1 MNNKMFKITKYMLLL
16 IILLVNHRT
25 GLSQVTLF
33 PGEAPVESVYQKN
46 GDFGPTYNAVGAFST
61 NFNRARGIISVGCE
75 VQSDGYCSWDYM
87 DIYFYYNGTWVHV
100 LRSFNVQRNGD
111 AVESAVIQNTTG
123 SPACLGIKGAPQDP
137 NQLAWYGGPENRC
150 VHTGYAAGFADRE
163 NNYYVRNL
171 NNLKLYNGFSYLP
184 IAGGVVDRFSCSQD
198 ATWTLQFDSYS
209 SSKIYPVSNGPD
221 PASNVLGGYDVNNFN
236 TAGNIAGI
244 QYVQYSTEIGAMV
257 FNISNIPPE
266 MLSASSFK
274 VRSYAHDNAGNHS
287 RVCITTYNNENPM
300 KSAPVGL
307 TASNNVCGAVNLSW
321 SNSSNTLPAEDIM
334 YVKSVIFRNG
344 NYLATVNDNV
354 STYTD
359 ATALQDSTYNYT
371 VRHVAF
377 TTLGKSYYQSNPSN
391 SASGNVKPRP
401 DIPISPKASSDRCT
415 GEIEL
420 TWQHNGS
427 NPQYF
432 KIERSTSSN
441 GPYTVLTSTLAG
453 TERLFLNSTVTRG
466 QQYFYKI
473 SSISDC
479 NVISA
484 GAAGISGI
492 SPADPAIAT
501 NLAVT
506 LNGSSDTATVTWT
519 DNANNETKYQ
529 VIRQDNLGNLVTYD
543 VNPNVSSFQD
553 KGIVACRDYSYSV
566 KVFNDCVQSGLI
578 SSAVSTGII
587 PPPNLN
593 STFTSSKKLTCSKG
607 YFSNRIEL
615 GWQNSNGQNIDLF
628 KIYRKIN
635 GTSFDSTLVGTA
647 GSGSGF
653 YVDNTADARVYYKYS
668 LIGIKFCNGTDIPSN
683 ISEDIGFRNPTGVI
697 SGHIEYNGGI
707 ALTGSKVIIQPAGG
721 ATGKSLNFSSGATLT
736 MQTASTLALT
746 DELRMEFWFKPTS
759 YAASQSIVDKA
770 GVFSF
775 KHIGSN
781 YEAKINVAGT
791 DYTITVPETNFALN
805 NWKHVSMQ
813 YTGSSNIFKLYAN
826 GVAIGSTVV
835 PGGNVT
841 NTSNQ
846 IVFGGANAT
855 FLLDEFRLIGIA
867 TLDTNINIDHSRF
880 LNPNVNGAKIS
891 LRLDEGYGDYAYDG
905 SSQSNVFNA
914 NHFIKTAG
922 ATWSTDIPVAS
933 QLSYFGITDT
943 LGNYNVSGI
952 LFSGT
957 GENFT
962 IIPSY
967 LTHTFTPSSR
977 SVYLGDASTVFNNQD
992 FIDNSSFTVTG
1003 TLFYKDGT
1011 ITTCAVPDGLL
1022 KIDGSAVI
1030 SNGQQVM
1037 TDANGAFSIQVPIG
1051 QHYITVD
1058 RYAHYMENGRFPL
1071 TGTYDFQAPITG
1083 IQFTDS
1089 TKRSIIGRVVGGLI
1103 ETNKAPGMG
1112 RSKNN
1117 IGRAKIRIV
1126 SPIAGIPCYS
1136 AEVITDSLTGEYRFD
1151 VPPLEYRID
1160 SLYVLN
1166 NKFVLTKA
1174 ITPSPFTNSNQLID
1188 LRNLLV
1194 TTKAVDTLFDS
1205 FGGIVSIDSAEF
1217 HKRHDMTYRITPS
1230 IAVTDT
1236 LGNLFIGEDSLKYNG
1251 TTFSIKPTGPGWG
1264 PFGFPVFIQGNSY
1277 AAKIL
1282 GNEIYNNFD
1291 NSMKDTV
1298 KLSGNILI
1306 TNALVDGTDPNSNI
1320 PLTNGKAI
1328 YTFTCG
1334 SPNTSTNGINPV
1346 LDYTKSIQ
1354 INVVPSGAPTVVWEP
1369 NPSVTPKIYHAYV
1382 EGQRIAGT
1390 GIATLGPEKVDF
1402 ILRDPPG
1409 SNSSSSWSTGTSVTL
1424 AKDYSKAVSSESNVS
1439 VNLKL
1444 GTEESV
1450 GLGVETK
1457 VEVDN
1462 SIALGINTVGNS
1474 ASGHGWSET
1483 MTSNYAVSTRDDAGN
1498 VGAPADIFI
1507 GRSRNWLVGP
1517 TLNIE
1522 LIDAAQCAT
1531 VGGCFGATV
1540 NGKRMIKKAGYAI
1553 APAEVKTRFS
1563 YTQNEIETVVI
1574 PTLESLRATKLAGP
1588 LYTSH
1593 VPSTDPKFGSNNDD
1607 PIWGVAASSTTPEIQ
1622 DPADVT
1628 GPSYTYTGNIITG
1641 VDTVRSMNT
1650 QISLWKK
1657 ALARNEREKIE
1668 CITHTGGIL
1677 LDNFSLGSAIVTNSY
1692 STDREAHSSETWELA
1707 IGGSIDAQL
1716 GAVFGGIGAQLE
1728 SSVSVTETSGGE
1740 ESKSTTNSTSF
1751 EYTLSDGDPGDI
1763 MSIDVYKSPEGTGNV
1778 FVTRGG
1784 YTMCPYEGAVVS
1796 HYYNPANPSA
1806 YIGSHTY
1813 NDAGYSTIQLATVQR
1828 EIPNIS
1834 ITPANQFSIPSDQ
1847 PAVFQLLLSNQS
1859 PLTVNNDINFAIRVA
1874 SASNPNGAVIKID
1887 GLTPS
1892 STYIIPAGTSVV
1904 KTLTVER
1911 GPIEIN
1917 YDSLM
1922 IIFSS
1927 ACSDDIADTAYISAH
1942 FIPTC
1947 TPIDLTAPSNNWVFN
1962 NSINNTGNL
1971 ITSNYNYNYSA
1982 ATDNSTTPATLLG
1995 LNKIGLE
2002 MKPANSSTWTE
2013 FHSFYKYPIL
2023 GQDTI
2028 PSNQIYCQ
2036 HLWDISNIPDGNYE
2050 IKAKSYCLNKDG
2062 SYSTVES
2069 PVLAGVMDRINP
2081 QPFGTPSPADGILDP
2096 NDDISIQFNEPI
2108 DIGSLGSSN
2117 FDVRGVLNGTAI
2129 RHSESLN
2136 FDGSSNYAEV
2146 SGGAS
2151 LQNRDFTFEFWAKLN
2166 ATGIAQT
2173 VISQGSDVSQHLYI
2187 GFDASNKLT
2196 FGLENASITS
2206 NSAIGTIN
2214 QWHHYAIV
2222 YNFSLQTATMY
2233 VDGAI
2238 ANTGNE
2244 SILSNYNGSGKLVFG
2259 KELPGNINYLNGN
2272 VHDIRLWSTAR
2283 TVGDIVQNFNTEL
2296 NSSTSGLLYNWK
2308 MDEAEGA
2315 VAKDQIRSR
2324 NADIYGATWEVNPNG
2339 SAAQFDGVD
2348 DMIQISSSTIPIL
2361 KEMDFT
2367 LEFWFNSSQASVGT
2381 LFSNGKGDGLGP
2393 DSLLSWNI
2401 QKDASG
2407 NIHVYHK
2414 GLDFVATNT
2423 NYFDGTW
2430 HHFALVMQRSANLSC
2445 YIDGN
2450 LQNSV
2455 QALSFEQMGG
2465 AKMYLGARGYYVG
2478 SVETFDNYF
2487 NGKMDEFRFW
2497 NTSRKAEQIKRDKQF
2512 RLQGDEYGLQAFL
2525 PFESYALV
2533 LGVPVLTPSF
2543 NNYSANTLAVTAL
2556 NGTALISQTPTIK
2569 LPRPVQA
2576 VNYTWSL
2583 NNDKIIITPTASPDL
2598 LENVTLD
2605 VTVKNAYDLHGNKM
2619 QSPKTWIAYM
2629 NKNQVK
2635 WAEQDFSIDKLVSE
2649 VKTFDATIVNT
2660 GGSLK
2665 SFTIGNIPSW
2675 LQANITSGVI
2685 SPNSTKIVH
2694 FTIDG
2699 TVNIGEFEEDI
2710 SLTTDFNFPENLKVK
2725 LKVSAPAPAWTVGAT
2740 QFQYSQGIIG
2750 QVKIDGIISTNP
2762 DDKVAA
2768 FVGNECRGV
2777 ANLQYYPQY
2786 DKYFAVMDIYSNATT
2801 PEVVTFKV
2809 WNAAQAKEHT
2819 DVTPTINFTA
2829 DNVDGTFAA
2838 PIFFEATDKLNRNIA
2853 LNTGWNWISVN
2864 VACADSS
2871 NINSFMQTVE
2881 ATNGDLFKGQTAFA
2895 DFSTVNNWT
2904 GSLSNEGVKVE
2915 KSYRIKVAHNDT
2927 LIFKGKQIDPSTRPI
2942 VINNGWNWIGFVS
2955 LRNLTVTEAFG
2966 NLTPTTGDVVKGQS
2980 KFAMYDS
2987 QLGWAGSLTSME
2999 PDKGYM
3005 YKAAAAAA
3013 TFTYPMTGL
3022 YSKSLA
3028 NPAHPLT
3035 TTWSID
3041 GSQYANSMSVI
3052 ANLNCSTGQISNT
3065 LSLGAFVGSE
3075 CRGVATISN
3084 SAQLNGMFY
3093 LTVFANAN
3101 NETVTYKLIDETTG
3115 NIIVLDNTSNFVNNA
3130 IEGSIANPISLSSSN
3145 QTSICEMT
3153 TGINSVVGTDV
3164 SASAKPNPFKEEF
3177 SLTVNLK
3184 TKSDVNIVVRSVTG
3198 QIVYTRSLGNVN
3210 AGNKEFNVNLSGK
3223 NIAQGVYSVEVI
3235 TNTETVNFKVVKF

>member
-1 MNNKMFKITKYMLLL
+1 MFEITKYMLLL
-16 IILLVNHRT
+16 VILLVNQRT

-46 GDFGPTYNAVGAFST
+46 GDFGPTYNAVGGFST

-75 VQSDGYCSWDYM
+75 VQSDGYASWDYI
-87 DIYFYYNGTWVHV
+87 DIHFYYNGNWVHV
-100 LRSFNVQRNGD
+100 LRSYNVQRNGSG
-111 AVESAVIQNTTG
+111 VESSISQNTTG
-123 SPACLGIKGAPQDP
+123 SPTCHGVNNGQNPF
-137 NQLAWYGGPENRC
+137 QLAYYGGPENRC

-171 NNLKLYNGFSYLP
+171 NNLKRYNGFSYLP
-184 IAGGVVDRFSCSQD
+184 ISGGVVDRAYCNQD
-198 ATWTLQFDSYS
+198 ATWTLQFDAYS
-209 SSKIYPVSNGPD
+209 SSKIYPVFNGPD
-221 PASNVLGGYDVNNFN
+221 PASNVSGGYDVNNVN
-236 TAGNIAGI
+236 AAGNIAGI
-244 QYVQYSTEIGAMV
+244 HYVQYTTEIGAMV
-257 FNISNIPPE
+257 FNISNVPPE

-274 VRSYAHDNAGNHS
+274 VRSYAHSVANNHN
-287 RVCITTYNNENPM
+287 RVCIATYTNENPI
-300 KSAPVGL
+300 KNAPAGL
-307 TASNNVCGAVNLSW
+307 TASNNVCGAVNLTW

-359 ATALQDSTYNYT
+359 VTALQDSIYNYT

-415 GEIEL
+415 GEIEI

-432 KIERSTSSN
+432 KIERSTSLT

-453 TERLFLNSTVTRG
+453 TERLFLDTTVTRG

-473 SSISDC
+473 SSISNC

-506 LNGSSDTATVTWT
+506 FNFAKDTATLTWT

-529 VIRQDNLGNLVTYD
+529 VLRQDNLGNLVTYD
-543 VNPNVSSFQD
+543 VNPNISSYID
-553 KGIVACRDYSYSV
+553 NGIVACRDYSYSV
-566 KVFNDCVQSGLI
+566 KVFNDCVLSGLV
-578 SSAVSTGII
+578 SSSVSSGLI

-593 STFTSSKKLTCSKG
+593 STFNTTTKKLTCSKG

-615 GWQNSNGQNIDLF
+615 SWQNNNGQNIDLF
-628 KIYRKIN
+628 KIYRKIS

-647 GSGSGF
+647 GGGSGF
-653 YVDNTADARVYYKYS
+653 YADNTADARVYYKYT
-668 LIGIKFCNGTDIPSN
+668 IVGIKFCNGTDVLSN
-683 ISEDIGFRNPTGVI
+683 VSEDIGFRNPTGVI

-707 ALTGSKVIIQPAGG
+707 ALTGAKVIIQPAGG
-721 ATGKSLNFSSGATLT
+721 ATGKSLNFSSGSTLT
-736 MQTASTLALT
+736 LQTASTLTLT
-746 DELRMEFWFKPTS
+746 DELRLEFWFKPTS
-759 YAASQSIVDKA
+759 YSASQNIVDKA

-775 KHIGSN
+775 KHIGAN
-781 YEAKINVAGT
+781 YEAKVNVGGT
-791 DYTITVPETNFALN
+791 YYTITVPETTFALN
-805 NWKHVSMQ
+805 SWKHVSMQ
-813 YTGSSNIFKLYAN
+813 YTGSSNVFKLYAN
-826 GVAIGSTVV
+826 GVAVGSAAI
-835 PGGNVT
+835 PGGSVT
-841 NTSNQ
+841 NISNQ
-846 IVFGGANAT
+846 IVFGGANST
-855 FLLDEFRLIGIA
+855 FLLDEFRLIA
-867 TLDTNINIDHSRF
+867 KSALDTNIYIDHSRF
-880 LNPNVNGAKIS
+880 LNPSVNGTKVS
-891 LRLDEGYGDYAYDG
+891 LRFDEGYGDYAYDG
-905 SSQSNVFNA
+905 SSQSNVFNG
-914 NHFIKTAG
+914 NHFIKTSG
-922 ATWSTDIPVAS
+922 VTWSADIPTLS
-933 QLSYFGITDT
+933 QLSYFGITDV
-943 LGNYNVSGI
+943 LGNYNVEGI

-962 IIPSY
+962 IIPSF
-967 LTHTFTPSSR
+967 LTHSFTPGSR
-977 SVYLGDASTVFNNQD
+977 AVYLGDASTVFNNQD

-1003 TLFYKDGT
+1003 TLFYKN
-1011 ITTCAVPDGLL
+1011 TTCPVPDGLL
-1022 KIDGSAVI
+1022 KIDGLAVI
-1030 SNGQQVM
+1030 SNGQQVV
-1037 TDANGAFSIQVPIG
+1037 TDANGAFTIQVPIG
-1051 QHYITVD
+1051 QHYVSVD
-1058 RYAHYMENGRFPL
+1058 RYEHYMENGRFPVS
-1071 TGTYDFQAPITG
+1071 GTYNFQAPVSG

-1089 TKRSIIGRVVGGLI
+1089 TKRSIVGRVVGGVV

-1117 IGRAKIRIV
+1117 IGKTKIRIV
-1126 SPIAGIPCYS
+1126 SPISGLPCYVS
-1136 AEVITDSLTGEYRFD
+1136 EVVTDSLTGEYRFS

-1160 SLYVLN
+1160 SVYVLG
-1166 NKFVLTKA
+1166 NKYVLTKA
-1174 ITPSPFTNSNQLID
+1174 VTPSPFTNSNQLLD

-1194 TTKAVDTLFDS
+1194 TTKAVDTLFDN
-1205 FGGIVSIDSAEF
+1205 FGGIVSIDSTEY

-1230 IAVTDT
+1230 INVTDT
-1236 LGNLFIGEDSLKYNG
+1236 LGQVFIGEDSLKHGG
-1251 TTFSIKPTGPGWG
+1251 TAFSIKPTGPGWG
-1264 PFGFPVFIQGNSY
+1264 PFGFPVFQQGNSY
-1277 AAKIL
+1277 AAKIY

-1291 NSMKDTV
+1291 NSTKDTV
-1298 KLSGNILI
+1298 KLSGNVLI

-1320 PLTNGKAI
+1320 PLTNGVATYK
-1328 YTFTCG
+1328 FTCG
-1334 SPNTSTNGINPV
+1334 SPNTSTNGLNPV

-1354 INVVPSGAPTVVWEP
+1354 INVVPTGAATVVWEP

-1409 SNSSSSWSTGTSVTL
+1409 SGSSSSWSTGTSVSI
-1424 AKDYSKAVSSESNVS
+1424 AKDYSRALSSETNISTT
-1439 VNLKL
+1439 LKM
-1444 GTEESV
+1444 GTEQSV
-1450 GLGVETK
+1450 GFMVETE

-1462 SIALGINTVGNS
+1462 SIGLGISTVGTN
-1474 ASGHGWSET
+1474 ASGRGWSET
-1483 MTSNYAVSTRDDAGN
+1483 ITSNYAVSTRDDADN
-1498 VGAPADIFI
+1498 VGAAADIFI

-1540 NGKRMIKKAGYAI
+1540 NGKRMVKKAGYAV
-1553 APAEVKTRFS
+1553 APADVKTRFS
-1563 YTQNEIETVVI
+1563 YTQNEIETTVI

-1588 LYTSH
+1588 LYTSN

-1607 PIWGVAASSTTPEIQ
+1607 PIWGSSATTATPDIYE
-1622 DPADVT
+1622 PADAS
-1628 GPSYTYTGNIITG
+1628 GPSYTYTGSVLTG
-1641 VDTVRSMNT
+1641 SDTVRALNT

-1657 ALARNEREKIE
+1657 ALARNEKEKIQ
-1668 CITHTGGIL
+1668 CITNTGGIL

-1692 STDREAHSSETWELA
+1692 STDREAHSSETWELS
-1707 IGGSIDAQL
+1707 IGGGVNIQL
-1716 GAVFGGIGAQLE
+1716 GAVFGGIGAQFEE
-1728 SSVSVTETSGGE
+1728 SISITETSGGE
-1740 ESKSTTNSTSF
+1740 ESKSTTSSTSF

-1763 MSIDVYKSPEGTGNV
+1763 MSIDVYKSPEGTGNI

-1784 YTMCPYEGAVVS
+1784 YTMCPYEDAVVS

-1813 NDAGYSTIQLATVQR
+1813 NEDGFSTIQLATVQR
-1828 EIPNIS
+1828 EIPE
-1834 ITPANQFSIPSDQ
+1834 ITINPANQFSVPSDQ
-1847 PAVFQLLLSNQS
+1847 PAVFQLLLTNQS
-1859 PLTVNNDINFAIRVA
+1859 PMTVNNDIDFAVRVA
-1874 SASNPNGAVIKID
+1874 SASNPYGAVVKID

-1892 STYIIPAGTSVV
+1892 STYNIPAGTSVV

-1927 ACSDDIADTAYISAH
+1927 ACSEDIADTAYISAH

-1947 TPIDLTAPSNNWVFN
+1947 TPVSLTSPSNNWVFN
-1962 NSINNTGNL
+1962 NLVNNTGNL
-1971 ITSNYNYNYSA
+1971 ITSGYNYNYGTA
-1982 ATDNSTTPATLLG
+1982 VDTSTTPDTQLG
-1995 LNKIGLE
+1995 LAKIGLE
-2002 MKPANSSTWTE
+2002 MKPGNSSTWTE
-2013 FHSFYKYPIL
+2013 FNSFYKYPTL

-2036 HLWDISNIPDGNYE
+2036 HLWDISDIPDGNYE

-2081 QPFGTPSPADGILDP
+2081 HPFGTPSPGDGILDP

-2108 DIGSLGSSN
+2108 DIGSLGSPN
-2117 FDVRGVLNGTAI
+2117 FDIRGVLNGTTV

-2136 FDGSSNYAEV
+2136 FNGSGNYAEV
-2146 SGGAS
+2146 SAGAN

-2166 ATGIAQT
+2166 ATGIPQT
-2173 VISQGSDVSQHLYI
+2173 VISQGSDVSQHMYI
-2187 GFDASNKLT
+2187 GFDAANKLT
-2196 FGLENASITS
+2196 FGLGAGSITS
-2206 NSAIGTIN
+2206 NSAIGTVTE
-2214 QWHHYAIV
+2214 WHHYAVV
-2222 YNFSLQTATMY
+2222 YNFDLETATMY

-2238 ANTGNE
+2238 VNTGNE
-2244 SILSNYNGSGKLVFG
+2244 SIYDDYSGSGKLVFG

-2272 VHDIRLWSTAR
+2272 IHDIRLWSKTR
-2283 TVGDIVQNFNTEL
+2283 TVGDIVQDFTTEL
-2296 NSSTSGLLYNWK
+2296 NRSKSGLLYNWK
-2308 MDEAEGA
+2308 MNEAEGA
-2315 VAKDQIRSR
+2315 VAKDDIRSR

-2348 DMIQISSSTIPIL
+2348 NIVEIASSTIPVL

-2367 LEFWFNSSQASVGT
+2367 LEFWFNSTQSSAAT

-2414 GLDFVATNT
+2414 GFDFVATNT
-2423 NYFDGTW
+2423 NYFDGIW

-2487 NGKMDEFRFW
+2487 NGTMDEFRFW
-2497 NTSRKAEQIKRDKQF
+2497 NTSRKAEQIKRDKQY
-2512 RLQGDEYGLQAFL
+2512 RLKGDEYGLQAFV
-2525 PFESYALV
+2525 PFEGYTLI
-2533 LGVPVLTPSF
+2533 LGVPVLTSSF

-2556 NGTALISQTPTIK
+2556 NGTAFTSQTPTIK

-2583 NNDKIIITPTASPDL
+2583 NNDKIIITPTSSPEL

-2605 VTVKNAYDLHGNKM
+2605 VTVKNAYDQRGNKM

-2635 WAEQDFSIDKLVSE
+2635 WAEQDFSITKLVSE

-2660 GGSLK
+2660 GGALK
-2665 SFTIGNIPSW
+2665 SFTIGNIPDW
-2675 LQANITSGVI
+2675 LQADFTSGVI
-2685 SPNSTKIVH
+2685 SPNSTKVVH
-2694 FTIDG
+2694 FTIDEM
-2699 TVNIGEFEEDI
+2699 VNIGEFEEDI
-2710 SLTTDFNFPENLKVK
+2710 SLTTDFNYPENLKVK
-2725 LKVSAPAPAWTVGAT
+2725 LKVSALPPSWTADPA
-2740 QFQYSQGIIG
+2740 QFQYSQGLIS
-2750 QVKIDGIISTNP
+2750 QVKIDGVFSTNS

-2768 FVGNECRGV
+2768 FVGDECRGV
-2777 ANLQYYPQY
+2777 TNLQYYPQY
-2786 DKYFAVMDIYSNATT
+2786 DKYFAVLDIYSNTT
-2801 PEVVTFKV
+2801 NPEVVSFRV
-2809 WNAAQAKEHT
+2809 WNAAQAKEHS
-2819 DVTPTINFTA
+2819 DVTPTINFGA
-2829 DNVDGTFAA
+2829 DNIDGSFVS
-2838 PIFFEATDKLNRNIA
+2838 PVIIEASDELNRTIP
-2853 LNTGWNWISVN
+2853 LHEGWNWVSVN
-2864 VACADSS
+2864 VACNDSL
-2871 NINSFMQTVE
+2871 NINAFMNSIN
-2881 ATNGDLFKGQTAFA
+2881 ATTGDIVKGQTAFA
-2895 DFSTVNNWT
+2895 DFSTANNWT
-2904 GSLSNEGVKVE
+2904 GSLANEGIKVE
-2915 KSYRIKVAHNDT
+2915 KSYRIKVAAADT
-2927 LIFKGKQIDPSTRPI
+2927 LIFKGKQIDPTTRTIPI
-2942 VINNGWNWIGFVS
+2942 NTGWNWIGFVS
-2955 LRNLTVTEAFG
+2955 LRNLSVTDALG
-2966 NLTPTTGDVVKGQS
+2966 NLTPANGDVIKGQS
-2980 KFAMYDS
+2980 KFAIYDNT
-2987 QLGWAGSLTSME
+2987 LGWAGSLTTMQ

-3005 YKAAAAAA
+3005 YKAASAA
-3013 TFTYPMTGL
+3013 TFTYPITGL
-3022 YSKSLA
+3022 YTRASASEEPVA
-3028 NPAHPLT
+3028 
-3035 TTWSID
+3035 TTWNVNANHF
-3041 GSQYANSMSVI
+3041 ANSMNVI
-3052 ANLNCSTGQISNT
+3052 AKLNCANGQISDNIT
-3065 LSLGAFVGSE
+3065 LGAFVGTE
-3075 CRGVATISN
+3075 CRGVSSISN
-3084 SAQLNGMFY
+3084 TDVLNGMFY
-3093 LTVFANAN
+3093 LTVFSNSS
-3101 NETVTYKLIDETTG
+3101 NETVAYKLIDESNG
-3115 NIIVLDNTSNFVNNA
+3115 NTIDLDNTSIFTNNG
-3130 IEGSIANPISLSSSN
+3130 IEGTLASPVQLSSAL
-3145 QTSICEMT
+3145 TTDFCET
-3153 TGINSVVGTDV
+3153 IAGINSNDGGAV
-3164 SASAKPNPFKEEF
+3164 SAIAKPNPFKDVLVLAV
-3177 SLTVNLK
+3177 SLK
-3184 TKSDVNIVVRSVTG
+3184 TNSDVNIVIRNVTG
-3198 QIVYTRSLGNVN
+3198 QIVYSNSYNSVN
-3210 AGNKEFNVNLSGK
+3210 KGTTEFNINFEREK
-3223 NIAQGVYSVEVI
+3223 MAAGVYSIEI
-3235 TNTETVNFKVVKF
+3235 HSNSEIHYLKAVKF

>member
-1 MNNKMFKITKYMLLL
+1 MNSKMFKITKYMLLL
-16 IILLVNHRT
+16 IILLVNQRT

-33 PGEAPVESVYQKN
+33 PGEAPVEAVYQKN
-46 GDFGPTYNAVGAFST
+46 GDFGPGSNPVGAFST
-61 NFNRARGIISVGCE
+61 NFNRARGIISVGAE
-75 VQSDGYCSWDYM
+75 VQSDGYASWDYL
-87 DIYFYYNGTWVHV
+87 DIHFYYNGNWVHV
-100 LRSFNVQRNGD
+100 LRSFNVQRNGN
-111 AVESAVIQNTTG
+111 ANESSILANTG
-123 SPACLGIKGAPQDP
+123 SSPECYGINNAQNP

-150 VHTGYAAGFADRE
+150 VHTGYTAGWADRE

-184 IAGGVVDRFSCSQD
+184 IAGGVVDRAYCWQD
-198 ATWTLQFDSYS
+198 ATWTLQFDDYS

-221 PASNVLGGYDVNNFN
+221 PASNIPSGYNATNFN
-236 TAGNIAGI
+236 VAGNAHGI
-244 QYVQYSTEIGAMV
+244 QYVQWDPQIGAMI

-274 VRSYAHDNAGNHS
+274 VRSYAHHDAQTHS

-300 KSAPVGL
+300 KSAPGGL
-307 TASNNVCGAVNLSW
+307 TASNNVCGSVNLSW

-334 YVKSVIFRNG
+334 YVKNVIFRNG
-344 NYLATVNDNV
+344 VYLTTVNDNV

-359 ATALQDSTYNYT
+359 ATALQDITYNYT

-401 DIPISPKASSDRCT
+401 DIPLSPSASSNRCT

-432 KIERSTSSN
+432 KIERSTSLN
-441 GPYTVLTSTLAG
+441 GIYTVLTSTLAG
-453 TERLFLNSTVTRG
+453 TVRLFVDNTVTRG
-466 QQYFYKI
+466 QQYYYKI

-479 NVISA
+479 TVISA

-492 SPADPAIAT
+492 SPANPAIAT

-529 VIRQDNLGNLVTYD
+529 VLRQDNLGNLVTYD
-543 VNPNVSSFQD
+543 VNLNVSSYID
-553 KGIVACRDYSYSV
+553 NGIVACRDYSYSV

-578 SSAVSTGII
+578 SSSVSSGLI
-587 PPPNLN
+587 PPPNLS
-593 STFTSSKKLTCSKG
+593 STFNTSTKKLTCSKG
-607 YFSNRIEL
+607 YFANRIEL
-615 GWQNSNGQNIDLF
+615 GWQNNNGQNIDLF

-635 GTSFDSTLVGTA
+635 GTSFDSTLVGTSA
-647 GSGSGF
+647 AGSGF
-653 YVDNTADARVYYKYS
+653 YVDNTADARVYYKYT
-668 LIGIKFCNGTDIPSN
+668 IVGIKYCNGTDIFSN
-683 ISEDIGFRNPTGVI
+683 TSEDIGFRNPTGVI

-736 MQTASTLALT
+736 LQTASTLTLGN
-746 DELRMEFWFKPTS
+746 ELRLEFWFKPTS

-781 YEAKINVAGT
+781 YEAKVNVAGT
-791 DYTITVPETNFALN
+791 DYTIIVPETNFALN

-846 IVFGGANAT
+846 IVFGGASAT

-867 TLDTNINIDHSRF
+867 ALDTNIYTDHSRF

-891 LRLDEGYGDYAYDG
+891 LRLDEGYGNYAYDG

-922 ATWSTDIPVAS
+922 VTWSTDIPVSS
-933 QLSYFGITDT
+933 QLSYFGITDI

-962 IIPSY
+962 MVPSY
-967 LTHTFTPSSR
+967 LTHSFTPSSR

-1003 TLFYKDGT
+1003 TLFYKN
-1011 ITTCAVPDGLL
+1011 TTCPVPDGLL

-1030 SNGQQVM
+1030 SNGQQVV
-1037 TDANGAFSIQVPIG
+1037 TDANGAFTIQVPIG

-1058 RYAHYMENGRFPL
+1058 RYEHYMEDGRFPL
-1071 TGTYDFQAPITG
+1071 TGTHDFQAPITG

-1089 TKRSIIGRVVGGLI
+1089 TKRSIVGRVVGGLV
-1103 ETNKAPGMG
+1103 ETNKAPDMG

-1136 AEVITDSLTGEYRFD
+1136 AEVITDPLTGEYRFD
-1151 VPPLEYRID
+1151 VPPLQYRID
-1160 SLYVLN
+1160 SVYVLA

-1194 TTKAVDTLFDS
+1194 TTKAVDTLFDG
-1205 FGGIVSIDSAEF
+1205 FGGIVSVDSSEF

-1230 IAVTDT
+1230 INVTDT
-1236 LGNLFIGEDSLKYNG
+1236 LGQLFIGEDSLKHNG

-1264 PFGFPVFIQGNSY
+1264 PFGFPVFMQGKSY
-1277 AAKIL
+1277 AAKIY

-1320 PLTNGKAI
+1320 PLTDGEAL

-1354 INVVPSGAPTVVWEP
+1354 INVVPSGAATVVWEP
-1369 NPSVTPKIYHAYV
+1369 NPSVTPKVYHAYV

-1409 SNSSSSWSTGTSVTL
+1409 SGSSSSWSTGTSVSI
-1424 AKDYSKAVSSESNVS
+1424 AKDYSRAVSSETEVS
-1439 VNLKL
+1439 LALKL
-1444 GTEESV
+1444 GTKGSV
-1450 GLGVETK
+1450 GFLVETE

-1462 SIALGINTVGNS
+1462 SIALGINTVGTN

-1483 MTSNYAVSTRDDAGN
+1483 ITSNYSVSTRDDADN

-1522 LIDAAQCAT
+1522 LIDATQCAT

-1553 APAEVKTRFS
+1553 APADVKTRFS

-1574 PTLESLRATKLAGP
+1574 PTLESLRAVKLAGA
-1588 LYTSH
+1588 LYTSN
-1593 VPSTDPKFGSNNDD
+1593 VPSSHPKFGSNNDD
-1607 PIWGVAASSTTPEIQ
+1607 PIWGPGATTTTPDIYE
-1622 DPADVT
+1622 PADAT
-1628 GPSYTYTGNIITG
+1628 GPSYTYTGSVLSG
-1641 VDTVRSMNT
+1641 SDSVRSINT

-1657 ALARNEREKIE
+1657 ALARNEREKIQ
-1668 CITHTGGIL
+1668 CITNTGGIL

-1692 STDREAHSSETWELA
+1692 STDREAHSSETWELS
-1707 IGGSIDAQL
+1707 IGGSINVQL
-1716 GAVFGGIGAQLE
+1716 GGVFGGVGAQFEE
-1728 SSVSVTETSGGE
+1728 SISINETSGGE

-1763 MSIDVYKSPEGTGNV
+1763 MSIDVFKSPEGTGNI

-1784 YTMCPYEGAVVS
+1784 FTMCPYEDAVVS
-1796 HYYNPANPSA
+1796 HYYNQANPSA

-1813 NDAGYSTIQLATVQR
+1813 NEAGFSTIQLATVQR
-1828 EIPNIS
+1828 EIPEIS
-1834 ITPANQFSIPSDQ
+1834 ITPANQYSIPSDQ
-1847 PAVFQLLLSNQS
+1847 PAVFQLLLTNQS
-1859 PLTVNNDINFAIRVA
+1859 PLIVNNDIDFSIRVA

-1892 STYIIPAGTSVV
+1892 STYNIAAGTSVV

-1917 YDSLM
+1917 YDNLM

-1947 TPIDLTAPSNNWVFN
+1947 TPIDMTAPSNNWVFN
-1962 NSINNTGNL
+1962 NSVNNTGNL
-1971 ITSNYNYNYSA
+1971 ITSNYNYNYSTA
-1982 ATDNSTTPATLLG
+1982 LDTSTTPDTQLG

-2002 MKPANSSTWTE
+2002 MKPGNSSVWTE
-2013 FHSFYKYPIL
+2013 FQSFYKYPTL

-2028 PSNQIYCQ
+2028 PSNAIYCQ

-2050 IKAKSYCLNKDG
+2050 IKSKSYCLNKDG
-2062 SYSTVES
+2062 SYSTIES
-2069 PVLAGVMDRINP
+2069 PILAGVMDRINP
-2081 QPFGTPSPADGILDP
+2081 HPFGTPSPGDGILDP

-2108 DIGSLGSSN
+2108 DIGSLGSPN
-2117 FDVRGVLNGTAI
+2117 FDIRGVLNGTAI
-2129 RHSESLN
+2129 RHSECLN
-2136 FDGSSNYAEV
+2136 FNGSSNYAEV
-2146 SGGAS
+2146 TAGAS

-2166 ATGIAQT
+2166 ATGIPQT
-2173 VISQGSDVSQHLYI
+2173 VISQGADVSQHLYI

-2196 FGLENASITS
+2196 FGLGSTSIAS
-2206 NSAIGTIN
+2206 NSAIGTVN

-2222 YNFSLQTATMY
+2222 YNFGLETATMY
-2233 VDGAI
+2233 VDGAVV
-2238 ANTGNE
+2238 NTGNI
-2244 SILSNYNGSGKLVFG
+2244 SIYDHYSGSGKLVFG

-2272 VHDIRLWSTAR
+2272 IHEIRLWSKTR
-2283 TVGDIVQNFNTEL
+2283 TVGDIVQDFNKEL
-2296 NSSTSGLLYNWK
+2296 NRSKSGLLYNWK
-2308 MDEAEGA
+2308 MNEAEGA
-2315 VAKDQIRSR
+2315 VAKDDIRSR
-2324 NADIYGATWEVNPNG
+2324 NADIYGATWELNPNG
-2339 SAAQFDGVD
+2339 SAAQFDGVN
-2348 DMIQISSSTIPIL
+2348 DMVQVSSSTIPVL

-2367 LEFWFNSSQASVGT
+2367 LEFWFNSSQASVAT
-2381 LFSNGKGDGLGP
+2381 LFSNGTGDGLGP

-2414 GLDFVATNT
+2414 GLDFVAANT

-2430 HHFALVMQRSANLSC
+2430 HHFALVMQRTANLSC

-2487 NGKMDEFRFW
+2487 NGKIDEFRFW
-2497 NTSRKAEQIKRDKQF
+2497 NTSRKAEQIKRDKQY
-2512 RLQGDEYGLQAFL
+2512 RLKGDEYALQAFI
-2525 PFESYALV
+2525 PFESYALI

-2543 NNYSANTLAVTAL
+2543 NNYSANTLTVTAQ

-2583 NNDKIIITPTASPDL
+2583 NNDKIIITPTSSPEL

-2605 VTVKNAYDLHGNKM
+2605 VTVKNAYDQRGNKM

-2635 WAEQDFSIDKLVSE
+2635 WGEQDFYIDKLVSE

-2660 GGSLK
+2660 GGALK
-2665 SFTIGNIPSW
+2665 SFTIGNIPGW
-2675 LQANITSGVI
+2675 LQADITSGVI

-2694 FTIDG
+2694 FTIDES
-2699 TVNIGEFEEDI
+2699 VNIGEFEEDI
-2710 SLTTDFNFPENLKVK
+2710 ALTTNFNFPENLKVK
-2725 LKVSAPAPAWTVGAT
+2725 LKVSALPPTWSADAS

-2768 FVGNECRGV
+2768 FVGSECRGV
-2777 ANLQYYPQY
+2777 TNLAYYTQY
-2786 DKYFAVMDIYSNATT
+2786 DKYFAVMDIYSNTTT
-2801 PEVVTFKV
+2801 PEIVTFRV
-2809 WNAAQAKEHT
+2809 WNAAEAKEHT
-2819 DVTPTINFTA
+2819 DVTPTINFSA
-2829 DNVDGTFAA
+2829 DNIDGSFAS
-2838 PIFFEATDKLNRNIA
+2838 PIFIEASDKLNRTIP
-2853 LNTGWNWISVN
+2853 LNVGWNWVSVN
-2864 VACADSS
+2864 VACADSL
-2871 NINSFMQTVE
+2871 NINAFMNSIN
-2881 ATNGDLFKGQTAFA
+2881 ATTGDIIKGQTAFA
-2895 DFSTVNNWT
+2895 DYSIVNNWN
-2904 GSLSNEGVKVE
+2904 GSLANEGIKVE
-2915 KSYRIKVAHNDT
+2915 KSYRIKVAAADT
-2927 LIFKGKQIDPSTRPI
+2927 LIFKGTQINPTTRTI
-2942 VINNGWNWIGFVS
+2942 SINTGWNWIGFVS
-2955 LRNLTVTEAFG
+2955 QRYLPVTEALG
-2966 NLTPTTGDVVKGQS
+2966 NLTPTNGDVIKGQS
-2980 KFAMYDS
+2980 KFAMYDNT
-2987 QLGWAGSLTSME
+2987 LGWAGSLVTMQ
-2999 PDKGYM
+2999 PNKGYM
-3005 YKAAAAAA
+3005 YKAASAA
-3013 TFTYPMTGL
+3013 TFTYPISGL
-3022 YSKSLA
+3022 YTKSIESTEQTF
-3028 NPAHPLT
+3028 T
-3035 TTWSID
+3035 TTWNVNET
-3041 GSQYANSMSVI
+3041 QFANSMSVI
-3052 ANLNCSTGQISNT
+3052 AKLDCATGQVSNNIT
-3065 LSLGAFVGSE
+3065 LGAFVGTE
-3075 CRGVATISN
+3075 CRGVSSISN
-3084 SAQLNGMFY
+3084 TEQLNGMFY
-3093 LTVFANAN
+3093 LTVFSNTN
-3101 NETVTYKLIDETTG
+3101 NETVIYKLIDETNGIT
-3115 NIIVLDNTSNFVNNA
+3115 IDLDNSSIFANNGIA
-3130 IEGSIANPISLSSSN
+3130 GSVANPIELSSSEA
-3145 QTSICEMT
+3145 TSFCEKAA
-3153 TGINSVVGTDV
+3153 GVNSIVGNE
-3164 SASAKPNPFKEEF
+3164 ASVIAKPNPFKDV
-3177 SLTVNLK
+3177 LVVAVNLK
-3184 TKSDVNIVVRSVTG
+3184 TNSDVNLIIRNVTG
-3198 QIVYTRSLGNVN
+3198 QIVYTHSYNSVN
-3210 AGNKEFNVNLSGK
+3210 KGTTEFNINLEGK
-3223 NIAQGVYSVEVI
+3223 KIAPGVYSIEI
-3235 TNTETVNFKVVKF
+3235 HSNSEILYLKAVKF

>member
-1 MNNKMFKITKYMLLL
+1 MKTKLLL
-16 IILLVNHRT
+16 LVAILSLKFT
-25 GLSQVTLF
+25 FTLF
-33 PGEAPVESVYQKN
+33 AQSVTVLPGETLPLNYSKVFTGSGYDAGTICY
-46 GDFGPTYNAVGAFST
+46 
-61 NFNRARGIISVGCE
+61 FNKGKGMLTIGIE
-75 VQSDGYCSWDYM
+75 VQMDNYASWPENK
-87 DIYFYYNGTWVHV
+87 IALYYNGTWQQIFEVWTGNPGTWV
-100 LRSFNVQRNGD
+100 AYASWDVNRFV
-111 AVESAVIQNTTG
+111 TTG
-123 SPACLGIKGAPQDP
+123 NYVNLGDVTKTKITEFQTFAPVTQSVY
-137 NQLAWYGGPENRC
+137 LK
-150 VHTGYAAGFADRE
+150 
-163 NNYYVRNL
+163 NL
-171 NNLKLYNGFSYLP
+171 GNLRRYNGAYLP
-184 IAGGVVDRFSCSQD
+184 LSGDVVNRVTTADYTNFNLQTIPFSS
-198 ATWTLQFDSYS
+198 TYN
-209 SSKIYPVSNGPD
+209 YPVKNPD
-221 PASNVLGGYDVNNFN
+221 ISSGVEAIPNTYLIDHAGQTIGNLPGVGAFQESPGRCIVYINLANLPPDMLESGNFRVHLYQNAN
-236 TAGNIAGI
+236 TANDRIYEWVYTN
-244 QYVQYSTEIGAMV
+244 QNFM
-257 FNISNIPPE
+257 N
-266 MLSASSFK
+266 
-274 VRSYAHDNAGNHS
+274 
-287 RVCITTYNNENPM
+287 
-300 KSAPVGL
+300 SAPISL
-307 TASNNVCGAVNLSW
+307 AATQDLCGKVTLNW
-321 SNSSNTLPAEDIM
+321 GNSSNTLPTDGALDL
-334 YVKSVIFRNG
+334 KTVIFRNG
-344 NYLATVNDNV
+344 TYLAMVDDAIK
-354 STYTD
+354 TYDD
-359 ATALQDSTYNYT
+359 ATAVQDVEYQYSL
-371 VRHVAF
+371 RHVAF
-377 TTLGKSYYQSNPSN
+377 SESGKTYWRSPETSSVRGY
-391 SASGNVKPRP
+391 VKKSP
-401 DIPISPKASSDRCT
+401 DQPISPTASTNLCT
-415 GEIEL
+415 GEINI
-420 TWQHNGS
+420 TWGYNGI
-427 NPQYF
+427 NPQNFRLDY
-432 KIERSTSSN
+432 STVLA
-441 GPYTVLTSTLAG
+441 GPYTTISSTIAG
-453 TERLFLNSTVTRG
+453 SARSYNQTGVTRG
-466 QQYFYKI
+466 QTYYYRIYGI
-473 SSISDC
+473 SSCSVLSTSYAAC
-479 NVISA
+479 N
-484 GAAGISGI
+484 GISI
-492 SPADPAIAT
+492 ADPAIAT

-506 LNGSSDTATVTWT
+506 LNTSSDTSTVTWT

-529 VIRQDNLGNLVTYD
+529 VLRQDNLGNLVTYD
-543 VNPNVSSFQD
+543 VNPNVSSFKD

-578 SSAVSTGII
+578 SSSVSSGLI
-587 PPPNLN
+587 PPPNLS
-593 STFTSSKKLTCSKG
+593 STFNTTTKKLTCSKG
-607 YFSNRIEL
+607 YFANRIEL
-615 GWQNSNGQNIDLF
+615 GWQNNNGQNIDLF

-647 GSGSGF
+647 GNGSGF
-653 YVDNTADARVYYKYS
+653 YVDNTADARVYYKYTI
-668 LIGIKFCNGTDIPSN
+668 IGIKFCNGTDIPSN
-683 ISEDIGFRNPTGVI
+683 TSEDIGFRNPTGVV

-721 ATGKSLNFSSGATLT
+721 ATGRSLDFSSGATLT
-736 MQTASTLALT
+736 LQTASTLTLT
-746 DELRMEFWFKPTS
+746 NELRLEFWFKPTA
-759 YAASQSIVDKA
+759 YAASQNIVDKA

-781 YEAKINVAGT
+781 YEAKVNVGGT

-805 NWKHVSMQ
+805 SWKHVSMQ
-813 YTGSSNIFKLYAN
+813 YTGSSSIFKLYAN
-826 GVAIGSTVV
+826 GTSIGSVAV
-835 PGGNVT
+835 PSGNVA

-846 IVFGGANAT
+846 IVFGGAGST
-855 FLLDEFRLIGIA
+855 FLMDEFRLIAKSGI
-867 TLDTNINIDHSRF
+867 DTTIYIDHSRF
-880 LNPNVNGAKIS
+880 LNPNVVGSKIS
-891 LRLDEGYGDYAYDG
+891 LRFDEGNGDYAYDG
-905 SSQSNVFNA
+905 SSQSNVYNA

-922 ATWSTDIPVAS
+922 ATWSTDIPTSS
-933 QLSYFGITDT
+933 QLSYYGITDT

-1003 TLFYKDGT
+1003 TLFYKN
-1011 ITTCAVPDGLL
+1011 TTCPVPEGLL

-1030 SNGQQVM
+1030 SNGQQVV
-1037 TDANGAFSIQVPIG
+1037 TDANGAFTIQVPIG
-1051 QHYITVD
+1051 QHFISIE
-1058 RYAHYMENGRFPL
+1058 RYAHYMEDGRFPA
-1071 TGTYDFQAPITG
+1071 TGTYDFQAPVSA
-1083 IQFTDS
+1083 IQFIDS
-1089 TKRSIIGRVVGGLI
+1089 TKRSIVGRVVGGLI

-1117 IGRAKIRIV
+1117 IGKTKIRIV

-1136 AEVITDSLTGEYRFD
+1136 AEVITNTLTGEYRFD

-1160 SLYVLN
+1160 SVYVLN

-1194 TTKAVDTLFDS
+1194 TTKAVDTLFDAL
-1205 FGGIVSIDSAEF
+1205 GGVVSVDSCEF

-1236 LGNLFIGEDSLKYNG
+1236 LGQLFIGEDSLKHAG
-1251 TTFSIKPTGPGWG
+1251 TTFSIKPTGLGWG
-1264 PFGFPVFIQGNSY
+1264 PFGFPVFKQGERY
-1277 AAKIL
+1277 AAKIF

-1291 NSMKDTV
+1291 NSTKDTV

-1306 TNALVDGTDPNSNI
+1306 TNALVDGTDPNGNI
-1320 PLTNGKAI
+1320 PLTDGEAT

-1334 SPNTSTNGINPV
+1334 SPNTSTNGANPA

-1354 INVVPSGAPTVVWEP
+1354 INVVPSGAATVVWEP
-1369 NPSVTPKIYHAYV
+1369 NPSVTPPVYHAYV

-1409 SNSSSSWSTGTSVTL
+1409 SNSSSAWSTGTSVSI
-1424 AKDYSKAVSSESNVS
+1424 AKDYSRATSGESSMS

-1444 GTEESV
+1444 GTKQSV
-1450 GLGVETK
+1450 GFMVETE

-1462 SIALGINTVGNS
+1462 SVALGITTSGTN

-1483 MTSNYAVSTRDDAGN
+1483 MTSNYAVSTRDDADN

-1522 LIDAAQCAT
+1522 LIDATQCAT

-1553 APAEVKTRFS
+1553 APADVKTRFS

-1574 PTLESLRATKLAGP
+1574 PTLESLRGTKLAGS
-1588 LYTSH
+1588 LYTSN
-1593 VPSTDPKFGSNNDD
+1593 VPSTHPNFGSNNDD
-1607 PIWGVAASSTTPEIQ
+1607 PIWGTAVSSTTPDIQ
-1622 DPADVT
+1622 EPADVT

-1641 VDTVRSMNT
+1641 VDTVRSMNN

-1668 CITHTGGIL
+1668 CITNTGGIL
-1677 LDNFSLGSAIVTNSY
+1677 IDNFSLGSAIVTNSY

-1707 IGGSIDAQL
+1707 IGGSVNLQL
-1716 GAVFGGIGAQLE
+1716 GAVFGGIGAQFE
-1728 SSVSVTETSGGE
+1728 GSVSVTETAGGE
-1740 ESKSTTNSTSF
+1740 ESQSTTNSTSF

-1763 MSIDVYKSPEGTGNV
+1763 MSIDVYKSPEGTGNI

-1784 YTMCPYEGAVVS
+1784 FTMCPYEGAVVS

-1813 NDAGYSTIQLATVQR
+1813 NDAGFSTIQLATVQC
-1828 EIPNIS
+1828 EIPDIS

-1847 PAVFQLLLSNQS
+1847 PAVFQLLLTNQS
-1859 PLTVNNDINFAIRVA
+1859 PLTVNNDIDFAIRIA

-1892 STYIIPAGTSVV
+1892 STYNIPAGTSVV

-1917 YDSLM
+1917 YDNLM
-1922 IIFSS
+1922 VIFSS
-1927 ACSDDIADTAYISAH
+1927 ACSEDIADTAYISAH

-1962 NSINNTGNL
+1962 NSVNNIGNI
-1971 ITSNYNYNYSA
+1971 ITSNYNYNYGVA
-1982 ATDNSTTPATLLG
+1982 VDTSTNPDTQLG

-2002 MKPANSSTWTE
+2002 MKPGNSSIWTE
-2013 FHSFYKYPIL
+2013 FQSFYKYPTL

-2028 PSNQIYCQ
+2028 PADAIYCQ

-2062 SYSTVES
+2062 SFSTIEA
-2069 PVLAGVMDRINP
+2069 PILAGVMDRINP
-2081 QPFGTPSPADGILDP
+2081 HPFGTPSPGDGILDP

-2108 DIGSLGSSN
+2108 DIGSLGSTN
-2117 FDVRGVLNGTAI
+2117 FDVRGVLNGTTI

-2136 FDGSSNYAEV
+2136 FNGSTNYAEV
-2146 SGGAS
+2146 SGGAN

-2166 ATGIAQT
+2166 ATGVAQT
-2173 VISQGSDVSQHLYI
+2173 VISQGADVLQHLYI
-2187 GFDASNKLT
+2187 GFDASNKLIL
-2196 FGLENASITS
+2196 GLGNTSITS
-2206 NSAIGTIN
+2206 NSAIGSVN

-2222 YNFSLQTATMY
+2222 YDFNLQTATMY

-2244 SILSNYNGSGKLVFG
+2244 SIYYNYNGSGKLMFG

-2272 VHDIRLWSTAR
+2272 IHDIRLWSKTR
-2283 TVGDIVQNFNTEL
+2283 TVGDIVQNFTTEL
-2296 NSSTSGLLYNWK
+2296 NRSTSGLLYNWK
-2308 MDEAEGA
+2308 MNEAEGT
-2315 VAKDQIRSR
+2315 VAKDDIRSR
-2324 NADIYGATWEVNPNG
+2324 NANIYGATWEVNPNG
-2339 SAAQFDGVD
+2339 SAAQFDGLD
-2348 DMIQISSSTIPIL
+2348 DIIQVSSSTIPIL

-2367 LEFWFNSSQASVGT
+2367 LEFWFNSSQASVAT

-2414 GLDFVATNT
+2414 GLDFVAAST

-2465 AKMYLGARGYYVG
+2465 AKMYLGARGYYIA

-2487 NGKMDEFRFW
+2487 NGKIDEFRFW

-2512 RLQGDEYGLQAFL
+2512 RLKGDEYGLQAFV

-2533 LGVPVLTPSF
+2533 LGVPVLTPLF
-2543 NNYSANTLAVTAL
+2543 NNYSTNTLTVSAQ

-2583 NNDKIIITPTASPDL
+2583 NNDKIILTTNTAPEL

-2605 VTVKNAYDLHGNKM
+2605 ITVKNAYDMHGNKM

-2660 GGSLK
+2660 GGALK
-2665 SFTIGNIPSW
+2665 AFTIGNIPSW
-2675 LQANITSGVI
+2675 LQASITSGII
-2685 SPNSTKIVH
+2685 SPNSTLTVH
-2694 FTIDG
+2694 FTIDA
-2699 TVNIGEFEEDI
+2699 TVNIGTFEEDI
-2710 SLTTDFNFPENLKVK
+2710 TLTTDFNFQEKLIVK
-2725 LKVSAPAPAWTVGAT
+2725 LKVSAPAPVWTADAT
-2740 QFQYSQGIIG
+2740 QFQYSQGVIG
-2750 QVKIDGIISTNP
+2750 QVKIDGIISTNA
-2762 DDKVAA
+2762 DDKLAA
-2768 FVGNECRGV
+2768 FVGTECRGV
-2777 ANLQYYPQY
+2777 TNLQYYPQY
-2786 DKYFAVMDIYSNATT
+2786 DKYFAVLDIYSNATT
-2801 PEVVTFKV
+2801 PEVVIFKV
-2809 WNAAQAKEHT
+2809 WNAAEAKEHT

-2829 DNVDGTFAA
+2829 DNIDGTFAA

-2853 LNTGWNWISVN
+2853 LHTGWNWVSVN

-2871 NINSFMQTVE
+2871 NINSFMHTVE
-2881 ATNGDLFKGQTAFA
+2881 ATDGDLFKGQTAFA
-2895 DFSTVNNWT
+2895 DFSTLNNWT
-2904 GSLSNEGVKVE
+2904 GSLSNEGIKVE
-2915 KSYRIKVAHNDT
+2915 KSYRIKVAHPDT
-2927 LIFKGKQIDPSTRPI
+2927 LIFKGQQIIPTTRAI
-2942 VINNGWNWIGFVS
+2942 TINIGWNWIGYIA
-2955 LRNLTVTEAFG
+2955 LKNLSVTEALG
-2966 NLTPTTGDVVKGQS
+2966 NLTPTSGDVIKGQS
-2980 KFAMYDS
+2980 LFAMYDT
-2987 QLGWAGSLTSME
+2987 QLGWAGSLTTME

-3005 YKAAAAAA
+3005 YKSANSA
-3013 TFTYPMTGL
+3013 TFTYPLSGL
-3022 YSKSLA
+3022 YAKALT
-3028 NPAHPLT
+3028 NPEQAFT
-3035 TTWSID
+3035 TTWSINESQFAN
-3041 GSQYANSMSVI
+3041 GSSVI
-3052 ANLNCSTGQISNT
+3052 AKLDCGVGQISNNIV
-3065 LSLGAFVGSE
+3065 LGAFVGTE
-3075 CRGVATISN
+3075 CRGVAPISN
-3084 SAQLNGMFY
+3084 STQQNGMFY
-3093 LTVFANAN
+3093 LTVFSNTN
-3101 NETVTYKLIDETTG
+3101 NETVNYKLIDETTG
-3115 NIIVLDNTSNFVNNA
+3115 NVIDLDNTNTFTNNG
-3130 IEGSIANPISLSSSN
+3130 IEGSITNPIVLSSSN
-3145 QTSICEMT
+3145 ATALCEMT
-3153 TGINSVVGTDV
+3153 TGVNTIVGKDV
-3164 SASAKPNPFKEEF
+3164 SANAKPNPFKDEF
-3177 SLTVNLK
+3177 SIAVNLK
-3184 TKSDVNIVVRSVTG
+3184 TNSDVNIMVRNVTG
-3198 QIVYTRSLGNVN
+3198 QIVYTHFYSSVN
-3210 AGNKEFNVNLSGK
+3210 KGGSEFNINLGGK
-3223 NIAQGVYSVEVI
+3223 NIASGVYTVEVI
-3235 TNTETVNFKVVKF
+3235 TNTEVVNFKAVKF